1 MTNPRTTNPRT
12 TNPRTTTS
20 RTTAPRMATLLGRMR
35 GAAQRFGVDVTRYP
49 DPAAYASQLVRLL
62 AEFEVDLV
70 LDAGAHAG
78 RYAGGLRR
86 AGYGGRMVSFEPLD
100 GPRRRLERAAAQDDA
115 WSVLPYALGD
125 ESGPAVLNVAGDDG
139 AASSVLPM
147 LPRHREAHPRSA
159 YVDRQPVEMRRL
171 DELWEQ
177 VVAPG
182 ERVFLRLDVRGYESR
197 VLRGAGEYTG
207 DVTGLQLQTSFVPD
221 YADGPLFAEALDLA
235 QSSLGLSLKSLVPG
249 AADPRS
255 GELLQCGLVLLR
267 P

>member
-1 MTNPRTTNPRT
+1 MT
-12 TNPRTTTS
+12 
-20 RTTAPRMATLLGRMR
+20 TLLDRVR

-49 DPAAYASQLVRLL
+49 DPAAYETRLVRLIE
-62 AEFEVDLV
+62 EFEVDLV

-86 AGYGGRMVSFEPLD
+86 AGYRGRIVSFEPLD
-100 GPRRRLERAAAQDDA
+100 GARRSLERAAAQDDA

-125 ESGPAVLNVAGDDG
+125 ESGPAVLNVAGGDG

-147 LPRHREAHPRSA
+147 LPRHREAQPRSA
-159 YVDRQPVEMRRL
+159 YVARQPVEVRRL

-182 ERVFLRLDVRGYESR
+182 ERVFLKLDVRGCESQ
-197 VLRGAGEYTG
+197 VLRGAGEYAD
-207 DVTGLQLQTSFVPD
+207 DVTGVQLQTSFVPL
-221 YADGPLFAEALDLA
+221 YGDGLLFAEALDLA
-235 QSSLGLSLKSLVPG
+235 QSTLGLCLKSLAPG

-255 GELLQCGLVLLR
+255 GELLQCGLVLFR
-267 P
+267 EG